1 VHEAVDYQPLP
12 SGTKRESIPSMRSQ
26 LAFTVAA
33 FALLSEI
40 TLSATSHGAEQKPWT
55 RLFNDKDLS
64 GWDTYL
70 GPAYD
75 PVAKEFVG
83 APLGLNNDPNHV
95 FSVIEVDGQRAIR
108 ISGTAFGGL
117 STRKEYDNYELELE
131 FKWGQA
137 QSAPR
142 AEGKRDSG
150 VLYRAVGPQ
159 GADWFFWMRSLE
171 FQVQEGDYGDFW
183 PCGGA
188 IADVAAQKNAAGDF
202 AFSPGAPLLTFSAT
216 SPNGRRVAKG
226 PDTPPAQPGAW
237 NRLML
242 YVLGKTS
249 VQVFNSVVAMVL
261 DNPRQVVDG
270 KEVPLRRGKIQLQS
284 EGAEVFYRNI
294 RLRPIDQLPKALRP
308 GSPTAAP
315 PATSSGR

>member
-1 VHEAVDYQPLP
+1 
-12 SGTKRESIPSMRSQ
+12 MRSYLVST
-26 LAFTVAA
+26 LA
-33 FALLSEI
+33 ALVLVSEI
-40 TLSATSHGAEQKPWT
+40 LLSATSHGAEPKPWI

-75 PVAKEFVG
+75 PVTKEFAG
-83 APLGLNNDPNHV
+83 APLGLNNDPDHV

-117 STRKEYDNYELELE
+117 STVKEYDDYQLELE
-131 FKWGQA
+131 FKWGQGKY
-137 QSAPR
+137 APR
-142 AEGKRDSG
+142 ADAKRDSG
-150 VLYRAVGPQ
+150 VLYRAVGPH

-188 IADVAAQKNAAGDF
+188 IADVAARKSPAGDF

-226 PDTPPAQPGAW
+226 PDTPPAKPDGW
-237 NRLML
+237 NRVTL

-249 VQVFNSVVAMVL
+249 VHVFNSVVAMVL
-261 DNPRQVVDG
+261 DKPRQLIDG
-270 KEVPLRRGKIQLQS
+270 KEVALSRGKIQLQS
-284 EGAEVFYRNI
+284 EGAEIFYRNI
-294 RLRPIDQLPKALRP
+294 RLRPIDELPKGLRP
-308 GSPTAAP
+308 GSQPAAR
-315 PATSSGR
+315 PAASPGP

>member
-1 VHEAVDYQPLP
+1 
-12 SGTKRESIPSMRSQ
+12 MRSY
-26 LAFTVAA
+26 LLSTVAA
-33 FALLSEI
+33 LVLVSEMLLP
-40 TLSATSHGAEQKPWT
+40 TTSHGAEPKPWV

-75 PVAKEFVG
+75 PVTKEFAG

-95 FSVIEVDGQRAIR
+95 FSVIEVDGQRVIR

-117 STRKEYDNYELELE
+117 STVKEYDDYELELE
-131 FKWGQA
+131 FKWGQGKH
-137 QSAPR
+137 APR
-142 AEGKRDSG
+142 ADAKRDSG
-150 VLYRAVGPQ
+150 VLYRAVGPH

-188 IADVAAQKNAAGDF
+188 IADVAAKKNPAGDF

-226 PDTPPAQPGAW
+226 PDTPPAKPDGW
-237 NRLML
+237 NRVTL

-249 VQVFNSVVAMVL
+249 VHVFNSVVAMVL
-261 DNPRQVVDG
+261 DKPRQLVDG
-270 KEVPLRRGKIQLQS
+270 KEVALSRGKIQLQS
-284 EGAEVFYRNI
+284 EGAEIFYRNI
-294 RLRPIDQLPKALRP
+294 RLRPIDELPKGLRP
-308 GSPTAAP
+308 GSKTVAG

>member
-1 VHEAVDYQPLP
+1 
-12 SGTKRESIPSMRSQ
+12 MRSP
-26 LAFTVAA
+26 LASSVAA
-33 FALLSEI
+33 LALLSEMV
-40 TLSATSHGAEQKPWT
+40 LSTTSHGAEPKPWT

-75 PVAKEFVG
+75 PVAKEFAG
-83 APLGLNNDPNHV
+83 APLGLNNDPEHV
-95 FSVIEVDGQRAIR
+95 FSTVDIDGQRAIR

-117 STRKEYDNYELELE
+117 STVKEYDNYELQLE

-142 AEGKRDSG
+142 ADGKRDSG

-171 FQVQEGDYGDFW
+171 FQVQEGDYGDLW

-188 IADVAAQKNAAGDF
+188 IADVAAKKNAAGDF

-216 SPNGRRVAKG
+216 SPNGRRVVKA
-226 PDTPPAQPGAW
+226 PDTPPDKPGAW
-237 NRLML
+237 NRLTL

-249 VQVFNSVVAMVL
+249 VHVFNSVVAMVI
-261 DNPRQVVDG
+261 DNPRQLVDG
-270 KEVPLRRGKIQLQS
+270 KEVALGRGKIQLQS

-294 RLRPIDQLPKALRP
+294 RLRSIDALPKGLRP
-308 GSPTAAP
+308 GSPAAAR
-315 PATSSGR
+315 PAPSSGTQH

>member
-1 VHEAVDYQPLP
+1 
-12 SGTKRESIPSMRSQ
+12 MRSYLVST
-26 LAFTVAA
+26 LA
-33 FALLSEI
+33 ALVLVSEI
-40 TLSATSHGAEQKPWT
+40 LRSTTSHGAEPKPWI

-70 GPAYD
+70 GPAYN

-83 APLGLNNDPNHV
+83 APLGLDNDPSHV
-95 FSVIEVDGQRAIR
+95 FSVIEVDGRRAIR

-117 STRKEYDNYELELE
+117 STVKEYDDYELELE

-137 QSAPR
+137 KSPPR
-142 AEGKRDSG
+142 VDAKRDSG
-150 VLYRAVGPQ
+150 VLYRAVGPH

-188 IADVAAQKNAAGDF
+188 IADVAAKKNPAGDF
-202 AFSPGAPLLTFSAT
+202 AFSPGAPLLSFSAT
-216 SPNGRRVAKG
+216 SPNGKRVAKG
-226 PDTPPAQPGAW
+226 PDTPPSTPDGW
-237 NRLML
+237 NRITL
-242 YVLGKTS
+242 YVLGGTS
-249 VQVFNSVVAMVL
+249 VHVFNSQVAMVL
-261 DNPRQVVDG
+261 DNPRQLLDG
-270 KEVPLRRGKIQLQS
+270 KEVALSRGKIQLQS

-308 GSPTAAP
+308 GSETPARA
-315 PATSSGR
+315 ATSSGR

>member
-1 VHEAVDYQPLP
+1 
-12 SGTKRESIPSMRSQ
+12 MRSY
-26 LAFTVAA
+26 LASTVAA
-33 FALLSEI
+33 LVLLSE
-40 TLSATSHGAEQKPWT
+40 LLLPATSHGAEPKPWI

-95 FSVIEVDGQRAIR
+95 FSVIEVDGQPAIR

-117 STRKEYDNYELELE
+117 STDKEYDDYELELE

-137 QSAPR
+137 KSPPR
-142 AEGKRDSG
+142 VEAKRDSG
-150 VLYRAVGPQ
+150 VLYRAVGPH
-159 GADWFFWMRSLE
+159 GVDWFFWMRSLE

-188 IADVAAQKNAAGDF
+188 IADVAAKKNAAGDF
-202 AFSPGAPLLTFSAT
+202 AFSPGAPLLSFSAT
-216 SPNGRRVAKG
+216 SPNGRRVVKG
-226 PDTPPAQPGAW
+226 PETPPAKPDGW
-237 NRLML
+237 NSVRL
-242 YVLGKTS
+242 YVLGTIS
-249 VQVFNSVVAMVL
+249 VHVFNSVVAMVL

-294 RLRPIDQLPKALRP
+294 RLRPIDRLPKGLRP
-308 GSPTAAP
+308 DRPTAAR

>member
-1 VHEAVDYQPLP
+1 MRFQPAK
-12 SGTKRESIPSMRSQ
+12 S
-26 LAFTVAA
+26 VAA
-33 FALLSEI
+33 LILLSEMV
-40 TLSATSHGAEQKPWT
+40 LSAPSRGAEPKAWT

-75 PVAKEFVG
+75 PVAKEFAG
-83 APLGLNNDPNHV
+83 APRGLNSDPDHV
-95 FSVIEVDGQRAIR
+95 FSVVEVDGQRAIR

-117 STRKEYDNYELELE
+117 STVKEYDNYELQLE

-137 QSAPR
+137 KSPPR
-142 AEGKRDSG
+142 VDAKRDSG
-150 VLYRAVGPQ
+150 VLYRAVGPH

-171 FQVQEGDYGDFW
+171 FQVQEGDYGDLW

-202 AFSPGAPLLTFSAT
+202 AFSPGTPLLTFSAT
-216 SPNGRRVAKG
+216 SPNGRRVVKG
-226 PDTPPAQPGAW
+226 ADTPPAKPDGW
-237 NRLML
+237 NSVTL
-242 YVLGKTS
+242 YVLSKTS
-249 VQVFNSVVAMVL
+249 VHVFNSVVAMVI
-261 DNPRQVVDG
+261 DNPRQPVDG

-294 RLRPIDQLPKALRP
+294 RLRPIDELPKGLRA
-308 GSPTAAP
+308 GSRT
-315 PATSSGR
+315 PARPVTGSGS

>member
-1 VHEAVDYQPLP
+1 
-12 SGTKRESIPSMRSQ
+12 MRPG
-26 LAFTVAA
+26 LATALSALV
-33 FALLSEI
+33 LLSEI
-40 TLSATSHGAEQKPWT
+40 LLPAASHGAEPKPWI

-83 APLGLNNDPNHV
+83 APLGLNNDPQHV
-95 FSVIEVDGQRAIR
+95 FSVAEVDGQRAIR

-117 STRKEYDNYELELE
+117 STVKEYGNYELELE

-137 QSAPR
+137 KSPPR

-159 GADWFFWMRSLE
+159 GVDWFFWMRSLE
-171 FQVQEGDYGDFW
+171 FQVEEGNYGDFW

-202 AFSPGAPLLTFSAT
+202 AFSPGAPLLPFSAT
-216 SPNGRRVAKG
+216 SPNGRRVVKG
-226 PDTPPAQPGAW
+226 PDTPSAKPDAW
-237 NRLML
+237 NRLTL
-242 YVLGKTS
+242 YVLGGTS
-249 VQVFNSVVAMVL
+249 VHVFNSVVAMVL
-261 DNPRQVVDG
+261 ENPRQLVDG
-270 KEVPLRRGKIQLQS
+270 KEVALDRGKIQLQS

-294 RLRPIDQLPKALRP
+294 RLRVIDALPKGLRT
-308 GSPTAAP
+308 GRPTMAR
-315 PATSSGR
+315 PAQSSGQ

>member
-1 VHEAVDYQPLP
+1 
-12 SGTKRESIPSMRSQ
+12 MRSYLVST
-26 LAFTVAA
+26 LA
-33 FALLSEI
+33 ALALVSEI
-40 TLSATSHGAEQKPWT
+40 LLSATSQGAEPKPWI

-117 STRKEYDNYELELE
+117 STVKEYDNYELELE

-137 QSAPR
+137 KSPPR
-142 AEGKRDSG
+142 ADAKRDSG
-150 VLYRAVGPQ
+150 VLYRAVGPH

-188 IADVAAQKNAAGDF
+188 IADVAAKKNPAGDF
-202 AFSPGAPLLTFSAT
+202 AFSPGAPLLSFGAT

-226 PDTPPAQPGAW
+226 ADTPPAKPDGW
-237 NRLML
+237 NSITL
-242 YVLGKTS
+242 YVLDRTS
-249 VQVFNSVVAMVL
+249 VHVFNSVVAMVL
-261 DNPRQVVDG
+261 DNPRQLLDG
-270 KEVPLRRGKIQLQS
+270 KEVALGRGKIQLQS

-294 RLRPIDQLPKALRP
+294 RLRPIDRLPKGLRP
-308 GSPTAAP
+308 GSQPAAR
-315 PATSSGR
+315 PATSPAP